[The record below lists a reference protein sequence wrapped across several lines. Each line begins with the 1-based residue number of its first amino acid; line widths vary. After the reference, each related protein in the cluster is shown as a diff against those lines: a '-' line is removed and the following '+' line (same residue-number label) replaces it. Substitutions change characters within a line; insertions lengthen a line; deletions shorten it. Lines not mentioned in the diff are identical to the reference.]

1 MHPLLPNLSEMPMD
15 ELQKKFSDLQARMN
29 SAYRFGRSDQVYQLQ
44 LIMQGYN
51 EEIQRRNQKEL
62 EQLEKNSKNF
72 KNIIDIQ

>member
-1 MHPLLPNLSEMPMD
+1 MHPLLPDLSEMPMD

>member
-1 MHPLLPNLSEMPMD
+1 MHPLLPNLAEIATD
-15 ELQKKFSDLQARMN
+15 ELHKKFSDLQTRLN

-44 LIMQGYN
+44 LLLQGYN

-62 EQLEKNSKNF
+62 ENLEKNSKNF